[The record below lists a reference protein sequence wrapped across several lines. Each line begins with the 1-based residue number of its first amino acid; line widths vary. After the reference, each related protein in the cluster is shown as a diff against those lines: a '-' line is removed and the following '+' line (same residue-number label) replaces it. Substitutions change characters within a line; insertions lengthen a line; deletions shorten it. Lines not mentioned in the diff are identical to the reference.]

1 MSLIETAWFIP
12 SRFLMLQCFKNKTVQ
27 TIGNNLRENTIHFFL
42 NGSKFEDEEKAREK
56 FMEIDYKQI
65 IQITAT
71 VIGITGGLLA
81 LYKYFAER
89 REKEL
94 REWQKVVIYR
104 IFRQNELTTQTF
116 THILEKYR
124 SEATAFEDIN
134 LKKKEISEDSLRRV
148 LLELVSSGILSMEL
162 ADSFRL
168 KVSKPKQDP
177 IELTEKMNTALV
189 EIVGANPFVYTVDE
203 VAKEMSPKVNVPIPL
218 IKNSIR
224 ASIEVGYLV
233 LDDKKR
239 LSFPSE

>member
-1 MSLIETAWFIP
+1 LKE
-12 SRFLMLQCFKNKTVQ
+12 
-27 TIGNNLRENTIHFFL
+27 
-42 NGSKFEDEEKAREK
+42 SKCDDEEKVWEK

-94 REWQKVVIYR
+94 REWQKVVIYK
-104 IFRQNELTTQTF
+104 IFRQNELTTQSF
-116 THILEKYR
+116 TQILEKYR

-177 IELTEKMNTALV
+177 IELSNLMNTALV

-239 LSFPSE
+239 LAFPSE